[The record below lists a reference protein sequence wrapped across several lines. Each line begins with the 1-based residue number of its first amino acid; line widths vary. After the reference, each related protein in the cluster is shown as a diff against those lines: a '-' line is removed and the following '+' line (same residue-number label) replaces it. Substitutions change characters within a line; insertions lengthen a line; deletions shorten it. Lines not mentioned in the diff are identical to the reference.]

1 VQTSKSQTVSE
12 VRGSHSNRLKTFL
25 YLTAAVCGAAILIV
39 EILGAKMLA
48 PFFGTSHFVWTA
60 QIGVT
65 LVSLA
70 AGYYLGGKIADR
82 KPNPSLLYLF
92 ILFAAIYLCLTV
104 PLCRPISYQCLK
116 FKLAAGS
123 LMASLFLFFIPLM
136 LLATVAPFIVKLLT
150 SSIQVVGCQV
160 GRLSAVSTLGSV
172 AGTLLIGYIL
182 IPHLPNSV
190 TMVITA
196 ICLMLLTTIYFFK
209 FHWRKKGTLAGVA
222 TSIIGGLII
231 GYSGIHAEA
240 NLEYAGMEVLEQRNS
255 NFGLMQVLQSTNQ
268 FRRYY
273 LNDFLTQNIY
283 DPSKKQSLALFT
295 YMLHLL
301 AKSYKE
307 NINDVLCIGLGV
319 GIVPMEFAKEQA
331 RVDVV
336 EINPAV
342 IAIAE
347 KHFDLKPHLL
357 NIHIGDGRYFLNQC
371 GKRYDAII
379 LDAFLGDSSP
389 SHLMTKE
396 AFESMRNLLKPDG
409 VLIINSFGDLE
420 PGRDFFTASLQKT
433 LKTVFRSVKIHTA
446 HTGNIFFAASN
457 REPMEFIN
465 KPDFSNVHPAVQF
478 TVELAL
484 NTIVEANPA
493 HGRILTDDFNPV
505 EYYDAENRERMR
517 RWLAEFMK
525 PSL

>member
-1 VQTSKSQTVSE
+1 VQTSKSQTLS
-12 VRGSHSNRLKTFL
+12 GTGGNLSNSMKGYL

-82 KPNPSLLYLF
+82 NPKPSLLYLF
-92 ILFAAIYLCLTV
+92 ILIAAIYLCLTV

-116 FKLAAGS
+116 LNLAAGS
-123 LMASLFLFFIPLM
+123 LMASLFLFFVPLM
-136 LLATVAPFIVKLLT
+136 LLATAAPFIVKLLT
-150 SSIQVVGCQV
+150 SSIQIVGGQV
-160 GRLSAVSTLGSV
+160 GRLSAISTLGSV
-172 AGTLLIGYIL
+172 LGTLLIGYIL
-182 IPHLPNSV
+182 IPNLPNSV
-190 TMVITA
+190 TMVLTA
-196 ICLMLLTTIYFFK
+196 ICLMLLAVIYYFK
-209 FHWRKKGTLAGVA
+209 FHWRKKGAIATVTTLV
-222 TSIIGGLII
+222 TGGLII
-231 GYSGIHAEA
+231 GYSGIYAEA
-240 NLEYAGMEVLEQRNS
+240 NLEYDGMEVLEQKNS

-283 DPSKKQSLALFT
+283 DPSAKQSLALFT
-295 YMLHLL
+295 YMLHGL
-301 AKSYKE
+301 ATAYTEKIS
-307 NINDVLCIGLGV
+307 DVLCIGLGV

-342 IAIAE
+342 IPLAE
-347 KHFDLKPHLL
+347 KHFDLKPQML
-357 NIHIGDGRYFLNQC
+357 NIHICDGRYFLNQC
-371 GKRYDAII
+371 DKRYDAIV

-396 AFESMRNLLKPDG
+396 AFESMQKLLKPGG
-409 VLIINSFGDLE
+409 VLVINSFGDLE

-446 HTGNIFFAASN
+446 HTGNIFFAASD

-465 KPDFSNVHPAVQF
+465 KPDFSAIHPSVQF
-478 TVELAL
+478 NV
-484 NTIVEANPA
+484 
-493 HGRILTDDFNPV
+493 
-505 EYYDAENRERMR
+505 
-517 RWLAEFMK
+517 
-525 PSL
+525 